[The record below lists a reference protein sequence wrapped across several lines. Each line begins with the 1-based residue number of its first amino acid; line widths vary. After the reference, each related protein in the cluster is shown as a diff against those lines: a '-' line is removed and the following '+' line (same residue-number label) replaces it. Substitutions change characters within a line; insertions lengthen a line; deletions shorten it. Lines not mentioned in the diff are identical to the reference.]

1 VKRKRSD
8 GNEDV
13 GVDAIVFTAGVLE
26 NSILQRKLLAEK
38 LGRLGVDFDE
48 SKNNFRGEERSLTT
62 EQSKVQLWV
71 IPTDEE
77 LMIARDTYE
86 LTK

>member
-1 VKRKRSD
+1 M
-8 GNEDV
+8 
-13 GVDAIVFTAGVLE
+13 LE

-62 EQSKVQLWV
+62 DQSKVQLWV

-77 LMIARDTYE
+77 LMIAKDTYE

>member
-1 VKRKRSD
+1 M
-8 GNEDV
+8 
-13 GVDAIVFTAGVLE
+13 LE

-77 LMIARDTYE
+77 LMIAKDTYE

>member
-1 VKRKRSD
+1 M
-8 GNEDV
+8 
-13 GVDAIVFTAGVLE
+13 LE

-48 SKNNFRGEERSLTT
+48 SRNNFRGEERSLTT

>member
-1 VKRKRSD
+1 M
-8 GNEDV
+8 
-13 GVDAIVFTAGVLE
+13 LE

-48 SKNNFRGEERSLTT
+48 SKNDFRGEERSLTT

>member
-1 VKRKRSD
+1 
-8 GNEDV
+8 
-13 GVDAIVFTAGVLE
+13 VLE
-26 NSILQRKLLAEK
+26 NSILQRKLLVEK

>member
-1 VKRKRSD
+1 M
-8 GNEDV
+8 
-13 GVDAIVFTAGVLE
+13 LE

-86 LTK
+86 FTK

>member
-1 VKRKRSD
+1 M
-8 GNEDV
+8 
-13 GVDAIVFTAGVLE
+13 LE
-26 NSILQRKLLAEK
+26 NSILQRKLLAEN

>member
-1 VKRKRSD
+1 
-8 GNEDV
+8 
-13 GVDAIVFTAGVLE
+13 
-26 NSILQRKLLAEK
+26 
-38 LGRLGVDFDE
+38 VDFDE

-77 LMIARDTYE
+77 LMIAKDTYE

>member
-1 VKRKRSD
+1 M
-8 GNEDV
+8 
-13 GVDAIVFTAGVLE
+13 LE

>member
-1 VKRKRSD
+1 M
-8 GNEDV
+8 
-13 GVDAIVFTAGVLE
+13 LE

-38 LGRLGVDFDE
+38 LGRLGVNFDE

>member
-1 VKRKRSD
+1 M
-8 GNEDV
+8 
-13 GVDAIVFTAGVLE
+13 LE

-48 SKNNFRGEERSLTT
+48 GKNNFRGEERSLTT

>member
-1 VKRKRSD
+1 M
-8 GNEDV
+8 
-13 GVDAIVFTAGVLE
+13 LE

-62 EQSKVQLWV
+62 EQSRVQLWV